1 MYVCETQMPPIIAN
15 SKDDQGHKD
24 NMFIIV
30 GLITR
35 NALVQY
41 ESSNTYYLEVMTN
54 VIFFKNRSNSKVKV
68 MV

>member
-1 MYVCETQMPPIIAN
+1 MYVCKTQMPPIIAN

-41 ESSNTYYLEVMTN
+41 ESSNTYYLEV
-54 VIFFKNRSNSKVKV
+54 IFLKIGQTQRSKSWCKK
-68 MV
+68 